1 MQSPDPCT
9 LVIFGASGDLT
20 SRKLIPAMYEQFA
33 RGALPES
40 TAILGVSR
48 TVKTDLEWRAELK
61 PWVAANAD
69 GYVEST
75 WEAFASRVHYF
86 AGDATKAECYPPLR
100 ARLDEIQAARKLR
113 DNLLFFLSVAPSLYE
128 PIIAQIDAASFV
140 TEGKRWCSISSVA
153 KSWQRIIVE
162 KPFGHDISSA
172 ESLNRALGR
181 AFEEESTYRIDHYL
195 GKEVVQALLVFRFAN
210 AIFEPIWNCQYIDHV
225 QITAAETVS
234 VGQRTAFFDQTG
246 ALRDMIQSHLFQ
258 ILAFVAME
266 PPSSYTA
273 DNVRAEKIKIVDALQ
288 VPTAAEVMS
297 HCALGQFAA
306 DAKEGAYHELAGVA
320 SGSTTE
326 TFAAVK
332 LHFDNWRWAGTP
344 FFLRTGKKLAKKK
357 TEIVVQFKPPVAN
370 LFRTIMPNAPEANRI
385 VIEIAPGEGFSLRFC
400 AKVPGPGIHI
410 DAADMRLD
418 YASQFKAD
426 PVEAYGPLI
435 LDAMRG
441 DQTLFKHKTEVERA
455 WNAVMPFLDA
465 RSAEARANI
474 HGNYACGS
482 WGPESANAL
491 LGAGRRWNDA

>member
-1 MQSPDPCT
+1 MQLPDPCT

-20 SRKLIPAMYEQFA
+20 SRKLVPAMFEQFV
-33 RGALPES
+33 RGALPSS

-48 TVKTDLEWRAELK
+48 SAKTDEEWRAELK
-61 PWVAANAD
+61 AWVAENAN
-69 GYVEST
+69 GYDESK
-75 WEAFASRVHYF
+75 WDAFASRVHYF

-100 ARLDEIQAARKLR
+100 ARLDGIQAARKLP

-128 PIIAQIDAASFV
+128 PIIAQIDAAGLV
-140 TEGKRWCSISSVA
+140 TEGKRWCSVNPVA

-162 KPFGHDISSA
+162 KPFGHDFASA

-181 AFEEESTYRIDHYL
+181 AFEEESTYRIDHDL

-225 QITAAETVS
+225 QISATETVS

-273 DNVRAEKIKIVDALQ
+273 DNVRAEKIKLVDALQ
-288 VPTAAEVMS
+288 VPKADEVAS
-297 HCALGQFAA
+297 HCAFGQFAA

-320 SGSTTE
+320 KDSTTE
-326 TFAAVK
+326 TYAAVK

-357 TEIVVQFKPPVAN
+357 TEVVIQFKPPAAN

-400 AKVPGPGIHI
+400 AKVPGAGIQI
-410 DAADMRLD
+410 AAADMRLD
-418 YASQFKAD
+418 YASQFKSD

-465 RSAEARANI
+465 RSTGARADI
-474 HGNYACGS
+474 HGNYECGS
-482 WGPESANAL
+482 WGPASARAL
-491 LGAGRRWNDA
+491 LGAGRSWNDT

>member
-1 MQSPDPCT
+1 MQLPDPCT

-20 SRKLIPAMYEQFA
+20 ARKLIPAMFEQFV

-48 TVKTDLEWRAELK
+48 SAKTDEAWRAELK
-61 PWVAANAD
+61 PWVAQNAN
-69 GYVEST
+69 GYVDAK
-75 WEAFASRVHYF
+75 WEAFASRIHYF
-86 AGDATKAECYPPLR
+86 AGDATTPDCYAPMR
-100 ARLDEIQAARKLR
+100 ARLDAIQAARKLP

-128 PIIAQIDAASFV
+128 PIIAQIDAAGLV
-140 TEGKRWCSISSVA
+140 TEGKRWCSVNPVA
-153 KSWQRIIVE
+153 KSWQRVIVE
-162 KPFGHDISSA
+162 KPFGHDSASA

-210 AIFEPIWNCQYIDHV
+210 AIFEPIWNCQYIDHI
-225 QITAAETVS
+225 QISATETVS

-288 VPTAAEVMS
+288 VPKADEVAS
-297 HCALGQFAA
+297 HCAFGQFAA

-320 SGSTTE
+320 KDSTTE
-326 TFAAVK
+326 TYAAVK

-357 TEIVVQFKPPVAN
+357 TEVVVQFKPPAAN

-400 AKVPGPGIHI
+400 AKVPGAGIQI
-410 DAADMRLD
+410 AAADMRLD
-418 YASQFKAD
+418 YARQFKSD

-441 DQTLFKHKTEVERA
+441 DQTLFKHKIEVERA

-465 RSAEARANI
+465 RSAGARAGM

-491 LGAGRRWNDA
+491 IGPGRSWNNT

>member
-1 MQSPDPCT
+1 
-9 LVIFGASGDLT
+9 
-20 SRKLIPAMYEQFA
+20 
-33 RGALPES
+33 
-40 TAILGVSR
+40 
-48 TVKTDLEWRAELK
+48 
-61 PWVAANAD
+61 
-69 GYVEST
+69 
-75 WEAFASRVHYF
+75 
-86 AGDATKAECYPPLR
+86 
-100 ARLDEIQAARKLR
+100 
-113 DNLLFFLSVAPSLYE
+113 
-128 PIIAQIDAASFV
+128 
-140 TEGKRWCSISSVA
+140 
-153 KSWQRIIVE
+153 
-162 KPFGHDISSA
+162 
-172 ESLNRALGR
+172 
-181 AFEEESTYRIDHYL
+181 
-195 GKEVVQALLVFRFAN
+195 
-210 AIFEPIWNCQYIDHV
+210 
-225 QITAAETVS
+225 
-234 VGQRTAFFDQTG
+234 
-246 ALRDMIQSHLFQ
+246 
-258 ILAFVAME
+258 
-266 PPSSYTA
+266 
-273 DNVRAEKIKIVDALQ
+273 LQ

-474 HGNYACGS
+474 HANYACGS

>member
-69 GYVEST
+69 GYMEST

-128 PIIAQIDAASFV
+128 PISAQIDAASFV

-225 QITAAETVS
+225 QITVAENIGIGNRGSYYEKSGVIRDI
-234 VGQRTAFFDQTG
+234 VQNHGLQLI
-246 ALRDMIQSHLFQ
+246 ALT
-258 ILAFVAME
+258 AME
-266 PPSSYTA
+266 PPANFSA
-273 DNVRAEKIKIVDALQ
+273 DEIRDEKEKALRSIKCV
-288 VPTAAEVMS
+288 
-297 HCALGQFAA
+297 
-306 DAKEGAYHELAGVA
+306 
-320 SGSTTE
+320 
-326 TFAAVK
+326 
-332 LHFDNWRWAGTP
+332 
-344 FFLRTGKKLAKKK
+344 
-357 TEIVVQFKPPVAN
+357 
-370 LFRTIMPNAPEANRI
+370 
-385 VIEIAPGEGFSLRFC
+385 
-400 AKVPGPGIHI
+400 
-410 DAADMRLD
+410 
-418 YASQFKAD
+418 
-426 PVEAYGPLI
+426 
-435 LDAMRG
+435 
-441 DQTLFKHKTEVERA
+441 
-455 WNAVMPFLDA
+455 
-465 RSAEARANI
+465 RSARRPRE
-474 HGNYACGS
+474 C
-482 WGPESANAL
+482 
-491 LGAGRRWNDA
+491 GRRRSDRSSRTQYSVRRPHSLQ